1 MHTPICVF
9 TNYDINVTGIC
20 TLSFPLDMKLVKDI
34 YSYLHVLE
42 KSQMINLGL
51 VLGLDYNKLKG
62 IFMDSPLFHE
72 ELITAW
78 LRKENYVTED
88 EKRIPTW
95 TNLVA
100 ALKDDTVREN
110 GVASLIY
117 KHKGLRF
124 F

>member
-1 MHTPICVF
+1 MIC
-9 TNYDINVTGIC
+9 
-20 TLSFPLDMKLVKDI
+20 
-34 YSYLHVLE
+34 
-42 KSQMINLGL
+42 LGL

-62 IFMDSPLFHE
+62 KMDSPLFHE
-72 ELITAW
+72 EVIAAW
-78 LRKENYVTED
+78 LRKEDYVMED
-88 EKRIPTW
+88 TKRIPTW

-117 KHKGLRF
+117 KHKDLRF